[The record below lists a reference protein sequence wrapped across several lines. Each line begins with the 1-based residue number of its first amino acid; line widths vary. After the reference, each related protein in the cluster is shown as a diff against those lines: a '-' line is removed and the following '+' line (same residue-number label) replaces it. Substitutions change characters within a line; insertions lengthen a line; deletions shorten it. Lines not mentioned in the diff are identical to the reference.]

1 MAHSEAKPFVAL
13 LHTWE
18 KKNQHK
24 QNVGF
29 LSHSTHKDWHQPA
42 IYYSHSKKIQM
53 THINTN
59 TPSLDY
65 DRLAP
70 DFVEGLHLD
79 SYTMTAFA
87 EVLWEGCESLVIQIK
102 NTENI
107 ARHTHLFTCLLVG
120 LYMHYRCLKFSD
132 EESQKAAFG
141 YLNTKDFEVPYIALL
156 PLELKDILT
165 PKHHE

>member
-18 KKNQHK
+18 KKSQHK

-42 IYYSHSKKIQM
+42 IYYSHSM
-53 THINTN
+53 
-59 TPSLDY
+59 DY
-65 DRLAP
+65 GRLAP

-87 EVLWEGCESLVIQIK
+87 EVLWEGCESLVNQIK

>member
-1 MAHSEAKPFVAL
+1 
-13 LHTWE
+13 
-18 KKNQHK
+18 
-24 QNVGF
+24 
-29 LSHSTHKDWHQPA
+29 
-42 IYYSHSKKIQM
+42 M

-65 DRLAP
+65 GRLAP

-87 EVLWEGCESLVIQIK
+87 EVLWEGCESLVNQIK

-141 YLNTKDFEVPYIALL
+141 YLNTKDFEVPFIALL

-165 PKHHE
+165 PQHHEKGTGK